1 MNLACPACG
10 EGIKPHWKTCP
21 ACLHPLDVE
30 RSVRFDLLLSGIAMI
45 SLAFIGL
52 IGIVMNLFKDGNL
65 LTNDQFLFGL
75 GAIIFASMV
84 GGGLIGGS
92 RTERRASQFPEP
104 GTPATMLEYPLVEEM
119 PRGNAVAKGVLMG
132 LLGSVGTILVVFG
145 VIALLIICICI
156 LLFVTCLQML
166 HKYSP

>member
-1 MNLACPACG
+1 MNLTCPACG

-30 RSVRFDLLLSGIAMI
+30 RSVRFDLLLSGVAMI
-45 SLAFIGL
+45 ILAFIGL
-52 IGIVMNLFKDGNL
+52 IGMVTNLFRDKHS
-65 LTNDQFLFGL
+65 LTNDQFLLGL

-92 RTERRASQFPEP
+92 HTERRTSHFPAP
-104 GTPATMLEYPLVEEM
+104 GTPSTMLEYPLVEEM
-119 PRGNAVAKGVLMG
+119 PRGSNVAKGVLLG
-132 LLGSVGTILVVFG
+132 LLGSVGTILAVFG

-156 LLFVTCLQML
+156 LLFVTCVQML
-166 HKYSP
+166 HK